1 MKKLLSA
8 ALAFAMIFAQTSC
21 SEQKDQDKHN
31 YIYGQIESVSGND
44 VLLSLA
50 QPKEKSDRSESDDT
64 SGSADVESSA
74 SKRSKNRSNTSG
86 GEPAQGDDSQRP
98 TGRKKKATADS
109 SSSDSSSSDSSS
121 SDSSSSD
128 SSSSDGNAARKSRR
142 SSEQDTDSSDS
153 DTSASERSDS
163 AAAKQKQKKS
173 AVKSS
178 SFTLT
183 GEKKQIRI
191 PAGVTVTT
199 ANGVDTTFDALSVGD
214 FIRCSVQKDSD
225 GNEVVTQVKVMQK

>member
-8 ALAFAMIFAQTSC
+8 ALAFAMILAQTSC

-128 SSSSDGNAARKSRR
+128 GNAARKSRR

-163 AAAKQKQKKS
+163 AAAKQKQKQS
-173 AVKSS
+173 AAKSS

-199 ANGVDTTFDALSVGD
+199 ANGVDTTFDALSEGD

>member
-44 VLLSLA
+44 VLLCLA

-109 SSSDSSSSDSSS
+109 SSSD
-121 SDSSSSD
+121 
-128 SSSSDGNAARKSRR
+128 GNAARKSRR

-163 AAAKQKQKKS
+163 AAAKQKQKQS
-173 AVKSS
+173 AAKSS

-199 ANGVDTTFDALSVGD
+199 ANGVDTTFDALSEGD

>member
-109 SSSDSSSSDSSS
+109 SSSDSSSSD
-121 SDSSSSD
+121 
-128 SSSSDGNAARKSRR
+128 GNAARKSRR

-153 DTSASERSDS
+153 DISASERSDS
-163 AAAKQKQKKS
+163 AAAKQKQKQS
-173 AVKSS
+173 AAKSS

-199 ANGVDTTFDALSVGD
+199 ANGVDTTFDALSEGD